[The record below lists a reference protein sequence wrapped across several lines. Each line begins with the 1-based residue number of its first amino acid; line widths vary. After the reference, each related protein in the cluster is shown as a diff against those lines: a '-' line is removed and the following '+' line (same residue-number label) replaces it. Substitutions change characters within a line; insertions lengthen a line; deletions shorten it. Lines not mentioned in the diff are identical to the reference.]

1 VTDDPAPSRPR
12 RRIRR
17 TLTWAFGGL
26 GTLLVATVAGVLIW
40 GQVGVMAAEPG
51 PLDAVRADTAITVD
65 EQAGAIVLSPA
76 SGSSEVGLVFI
87 PGAKVEPI
95 AYAAR
100 LSGLVD
106 DGITVV
112 ITRPWYNL
120 AFLDPRPL
128 DAFTSLAPGVETWMV
143 GGHSLGGVRA
153 CQLATDADA
162 LVLFASYCATDLSAT
177 GLPVLSIG
185 GSEDGLSTPAKIRDA
200 APLLPADAEFVEID
214 GASHASFGAYGA
226 QAGDGTPTIG
236 GAEMTERVTAF
247 VTDFAASLPR

>member
-1 VTDDPAPSRPR
+1 MGS
-12 RRIRR
+12 
-17 TLTWAFGGL
+17 L
-26 GTLLVATVAGVLIW
+26 GALLAVAVLGVLVW

-51 PLDAVRADTAITVD
+51 PLDAVRGDTAIAVD
-65 EQAGAIVLSPA
+65 EQTGAIVLSPA
-76 SGSSEVGLVFI
+76 SGSSEVGLVLI

-100 LSGLVD
+100 LAGLVD

-128 DAFTSLAPGVETWMV
+128 DAFTSLAPGVGTWMA

-153 CQLATDADA
+153 CQLATVADA
-162 LVLFASYCATDLSAT
+162 LVLFASYCATDISAT

-185 GSEDGLSTPAKIRDA
+185 GSEDGLSTPAKIEDA
-200 APLLPADAEFVEID
+200 AHLLPSDAEFVEID
-214 GASHASFGAYGA
+214 GASHASFGAYGP
-226 QAGDGTPTIG
+226 QAGDGTPSIDE
-236 GAEMTERVTAF
+236 AEMTERVTEL